1 MTIALEQSILATVTT
16 GSITL
21 ASWTP
26 STDELLLLEVGQKST
41 GITPSIS
48 GNGMTWDEI
57 ATVTDAQS
65 TTKTTLYRCMG
76 SPSSGAITVTL
87 TGNTAAAAARAFR
100 ISGTATGA
108 NGANAVEAS
117 VTAQVGSSD
126 NNDLLVSVTTL
137 TADAWAAAF
146 STHRYRTS
154 LITLTLVDESS
165 LGGINNN
172 TGTGNND
179 IAISAFYQAVAS
191 PGATQLGGSNDLSGN
206 TEWSVIA
213 ISIKPSAGGG
223 TNYNQSLSG
232 TVTSSG
238 NAVKTTI
245 KLFTGVVTSLG
256 TLGKTTTKII
266 AGAIASSGI
275 VQKSIFHLL
284 TGIVTSAGSA
294 GKVLSST
301 LAGVV
306 DLAGTLVTTTSH
318 HYTQVLSGSITPTG
332 SLQKSIQKLLTGTLT
347 PVGTLIKSVF
357 KTLTGTVSSS
367 GALTQQFPA
376 PRLRQKPPSTI
387 YRQDNLSFLITAP
400 AWGGSSYSNDVS
412 PFVQSY
418 EHSSAAVGGF
428 YSATLSLKLPLTEL
442 EDWLENSV
450 GRQIQ
455 VKGRANTIAW
465 EGIINRVSINVGG
478 YNMTVG
484 PYTDIC
490 NRVKITYSIFLQ
502 LGDGNATGIRVVTD
516 YLNDTKSQLRYGI
529 LEKNFSTGGIE
540 STSVDELQAMLL
552 SRYAYPSRSED
563 LNLPGEAIRPH
574 FDIKIECIGYG
585 SLFEKYTYNSDTIG
599 TQNLSAKLAAIIAAE
614 PNGLFSGNLTVNT
627 LQVPAYENDD
637 SEAWGL
643 IKELILQGD
652 VSVNRYSFGVYEN
665 RRVIYK
671 PVSNQIVYIRPFR
684 EGISVIQDSSGGL
697 LQPWQIRPGNYIWV
711 SDLITGKPISSNLN
725 DDRRIIYADTV
736 QYRMPD
742 GLVINGAHHF
752 KVEQRLAQLG
762 ISGLG

>member
-1 MTIALEQSILATVTT
+1 MAFPAVSQTLHTNIDTPA
-16 GSITL
+16 GSS
-21 ASWTP
+21 ANSGSWTP
-26 STDELLLLEVGQKST
+26 GSNELCFAFICCRGNSTPANYTTS
-41 GITPSIS
+41 IT
-48 GNGMTWDEI
+48 GNGLTWVKVGERDDTQNVI
-57 ATVTDAQS
+57 TASLWRA
-65 TTKTTLYRCMG
+65 LG
-76 SPSSGAITVTL
+76 ASPSTGAITVNFSAVPISMSIQLISFSGVDT
-87 TGNTAAAAARAFR
+87 TGTNGSGAVTGF
-100 ISGTATGA
+100 ISADTGA
-108 NGANAVEAS
+108 
-117 VTAQVGSSD
+117 TD
-126 NNDLLVSVTTL
+126 TTP
-137 TADAWAAAF
+137 
-146 STHRYRTS
+146 
-154 LITLTLVDESS
+154 
-165 LGGINNN
+165 
-172 TGTGNND
+172 
-179 IAISAFYQAVAS
+179 AS
-191 PGATQLGGSNDLSGN
+191 PGALSTTRNDSLVFGAACGRGQTYTKAADFTNILVNQTASSSGN
-206 TEWSVIA
+206 IVRSNTEYKQVATSGSSATASWSL
-213 ISIKPSAGGG
+213 SSAGDWIAFAVEILSPGG
-223 TNYNQSLSG
+223 TVYNQSVEG

-238 NAVKTTI
+238 DLVKSSTKVLAGTI
-245 KLFTGVVTSLG
+245 TSSGALQKAITHLLAGVVTS
-256 TLGKTTTKII
+256 
-266 AGAIASSGI
+266 AGN
-275 VQKSIFHLL
+275 
-284 TGIVTSAGSA
+284 A
-294 GKVLSST
+294 GKVLSSI

-306 DLAGTLVTTTSH
+306 TLAGDLTTAVH
-318 HYTQVLSGSITPTG
+318 HNYTQALSGS
-332 SLQKSIQKLLTGTLT
+332 
-347 PVGTLIKSVF
+347 
-357 KTLTGTVSSS
+357 VSSS
-367 GALTQQFPA
+367 GSLQRTTQKTLAGTVTSSGSLVRSIFKALTGIVSLIGSVTRQFTTSPF
-376 PRLRQKPPSTI
+376 RQKPPSTI

-400 AWGGSSYSNDVS
+400 VWGGSSYFNDVS

-428 YSATLSLKLPLTEL
+428 YNATLSLRLPLTEL

-450 GRQIQ
+450 GRQVQ

-465 EGIINRVSINVGG
+465 EGIINRVSVNVGG

-502 LGDGNATGIRVVTD
+502 LGGGNATGIRVVTD
-516 YLNDTKSQLRYGI
+516 YVNDTKSQLRYGI

-552 SRYAYPSRSED
+552 SRYAYPPRSED
-563 LNLPGEAIRPH
+563 LNLPGEAVRPH
-574 FDIKIECIGYG
+574 FDIKIECIGYM
-585 SLFEKYTYNSDTIG
+585 SLFEKYTYNSATTG

-614 PNGLFSGNLTVNT
+614 PNGLFSSSLTANT

-643 IKELILQGD
+643 IKELVLQGD

-665 RRVIYK
+665 RRVLYK

-711 SDLITGKPISSNLN
+711 SDLITGKPVSSNLN

-752 KVEQRLAQLG
+752 RVEQRLAQLG